1 MIRLLKIPWQKCTF
15 RWFCVCV
22 SATQLIRCSRHPD
35 MFLISVNVLS
45 IERNAL
51 WINKNSTYKSGLKHL
66 NSAHLSNR
74 NPTRATAMAKHN
86 RKKHSQFFGY
96 FKVILFCPCINFWM
110 VLEFWKTMHNFIE
123 SWFVQFFF
131 LFCVWFLF
139 RRINFSGSMFFF
151 QFRETEIDFHLWNN
165 KEVFS

>member
-110 VLEFWKTMHNFIE
+110 VLEFWKTMHWNYWVMICTVFFSLLRLIFISSYKFFWFDVFFSI
-123 SWFVQFFF
+123 SWNWNRFSFV
-131 LFCVWFLF
+131 
-139 RRINFSGSMFFF
+139 
-151 QFRETEIDFHLWNN
+151 
-165 KEVFS
+165 K